1 MADYNAKPKKMGTK
15 IGRPKRAKAHEL
27 VMKLSPMDD
36 MALVALK
43 KAIKAGEGWAIKL
56 FLQYRLG
63 MPKQS
68 VSVETITSPFTP
80 INIDVITN
88 DSSAED
94 TEFTEES

>member
-1 MADYNAKPKKMGTK
+1 MANYNEKPKKMGTK

-27 VMKLSPMDD
+27 VMDD

-80 INIDVITN
+80 INIDVITD

>member
-1 MADYNAKPKKMGTK
+1 MTRNNSKTGGK
-15 IGRPKRAKAHEL
+15 IGRPKREKAHEL
-27 VMKLSPMDD
+27 VMRLSPMDD
-36 MALVALK
+36 LALVAFK
-43 KAIKAGEGWAIKL
+43 KAIKNGEGWAIKL

-80 INIDVITN
+80 ININVITD
-88 DSSAED
+88 DSTAED